1 MYDVVTADLDNPEHA
16 NAVLTVLNAYA
27 SDPMGG
33 GEPLSAHTQK
43 NLIASLKKRSNIYTI
58 LAFDSQEP
66 IGIALCFE
74 GFSTFACKPLLN
86 IHDFAVVPK
95 YRDQGVGT
103 QLLARVKQ
111 LARNLGCCKI
121 TLEVLDGN
129 APAKALYV
137 SQGFAPYTLGPQNGH
152 AVLMQYPIENP

>member
-16 NAVLTVLNAYA
+16 SAVLTVLNTYA

-33 GEPLSAHTQK
+33 AEPLSPYTQK

-58 LAFDSQEP
+58 LAFDNQDP

-86 IHDFAVVPK
+86 IHDFAVVPG
-95 YRDQGVGT
+95 YRGQGVGK

-121 TLEVLDGN
+121 TLEVLEGN
-129 APAKALYV
+129 EAGKSLYA
-137 SQGFAPYTLGPQNGH
+137 SQGFAPYTLGPQNGQ
-152 AVLMQYPIENP
+152 AVFMQCPLDNA

>member
-16 NAVLTVLNAYA
+16 SAVLTVLNAYA

-33 GEPLSAHTQK
+33 DEPLSAFTQK

-58 LAFDSQEP
+58 LAFDKQEP
-66 IGIALCFE
+66 IGLALCFE

-86 IHDFAVVPK
+86 IHDFAVVPA
-95 YRDQGVGT
+95 YRGHGVGK
-103 QLLARVKQ
+103 QLLGRVKQ

-121 TLEVLDGN
+121 TLEVLDAN
-129 APAKALYV
+129 APGKALCNG
-137 SQGFAPYTLGPQNGH
+137 QGFEPYTLGAQNGP
-152 AVLMQYPIENP
+152 AVLMQCPIDNS

>member
-16 NAVLTVLNAYA
+16 SAVLTVLNAYA

-33 GEPLSAHTQK
+33 GEPLSAYTQK

-58 LAFDSQEP
+58 LAFDKQEP
-66 IGIALCFE
+66 IGLALCFE

-86 IHDFAVVPK
+86 IHDFAVVPA
-95 YRDQGVGT
+95 YRGRGVGK
-103 QLLARVKQ
+103 QLLGRVKQ

-121 TLEVLDGN
+121 TLEVLQAN
-129 APAKALYV
+129 APGKGLYT
-137 SQGFAPYTLGPQNGH
+137 SQGFEPYTLGAQNGP
-152 AVLMQYPIENP
+152 AVLMQCPIENN

>member
-1 MYDVVTADLDNPEHA
+1 MYDVVTADLDNPDHA
-16 NAVLTVLNAYA
+16 NAVLAVLNTYA

-33 GEPLSAHTQK
+33 GEPLSPYTQK

-58 LAFDSQEP
+58 LAFDNQEP

-86 IHDFAVVPK
+86 IHDFAVVPA
-95 YRDQGVGT
+95 YRGKGVGG

-129 APAKALYV
+129 IPGKALYT
-137 SQGFAPYTLGPQNGH
+137 SQGFELYTLGPQTGH
-152 AVLMQYPIENP
+152 AVFMQCPIESS